1 MSKEIILNQENK
13 LIATLE
19 SGIKLFERD
28 AIEVDN
34 GIVDGR
40 RDDKDEDKLILILT
54 TLPILVWYDR
64 KNENFYDFNSVFKRD
79 LGNTLGKSI
88 ESRLT
93 KTFQIADFNDNVK
106 YLGNYKNLDL
116 E

>member
-34 GIVDGR
+34 GIVDG
-40 RDDKDEDKLILILT
+40 KAEKLILILT

>member
-34 GIVDGR
+34 GIVDGAV
-40 RDDKDEDKLILILT
+40 DNKPEKLILILT

-93 KTFQIADFNDNVK
+93 KTFQLADFNDNVK

>member
-1 MSKEIILNQENK
+1 MSKEIVYTIDK
-13 LIATLE
+13 LIVTLE
-19 SGIKLFERD
+19 SGIDLYERD

-34 GIVDGR
+34 GIVDG
-40 RDDKDEDKLILILT
+40 KPEKLILILT
-54 TLPILVWYDR
+54 PLPILVWYDR

-88 ESRLT
+88 ESRIT

>member
-1 MSKEIILNQENK
+1 MSKEIILNQENQ

-34 GIVDGR
+34 GIVDGV
-40 RDDKDEDKLILILT
+40 EEKLILILS

-64 KNENFYDFNSVFKRD
+64 KSENFFDFQSVFKRD

-88 ESRLT
+88 ETRIT

-106 YLGNYKNLDL
+106 YFGNYKKLGL